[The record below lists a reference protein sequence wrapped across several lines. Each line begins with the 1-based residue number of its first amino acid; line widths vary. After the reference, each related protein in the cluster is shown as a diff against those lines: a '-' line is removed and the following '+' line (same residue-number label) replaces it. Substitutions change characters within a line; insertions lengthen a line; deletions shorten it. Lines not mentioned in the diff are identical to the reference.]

1 MTQNV
6 ILYLISSPGRLYRNR
21 AIGLTLLL
29 KTEGADQ
36 TEGLS
41 LSWVWSTG
49 ELREGLN
56 LTSNKLSGKALLL
69 VQGWFCGSW
78 FCCSG
83 HVET

>member
-1 MTQNV
+1 M
-6 ILYLISSPGRLYRNR
+6 
-21 AIGLTLLL
+21 
-29 KTEGADQ
+29 EGADQ

-41 LSWVWSTG
+41 LSRVWSTG
-49 ELREGLN
+49 ELWEGLN
-56 LTSNKLSGKALLL
+56 LTSNKVNGKALLL